1 VVFLVYAKFYV
12 DILDLPFI
20 TPILFSPLPGL
31 LLLLLPGL
39 LLPGLLLLLL
49 VHLHFLS

>member
-1 VVFLVYAKFYV
+1 VVSLVYAKFYV

-20 TPILFSPLPGL
+20 TPILFSPLLLEL
-31 LLLLLPGL
+31 LLLELLLHLLPG
-39 LLPGLLLLLL
+39 LLLLL

>member
-20 TPILFSPLPGL
+20 TPILFSPLL
-31 LLLLLPGL
+31 LELLPGL
-39 LLPGLLLLLL
+39 LLHLLPGLLLLL